1 MRTTEYKDRDE
12 QYLWLQRAM
21 HLREVKIVEFARM
34 NFQYTLMSKRKLT
47 WLVDH
52 NEVEGWDD
60 PRFPTVKGV
69 LRRGVQVEALRN
81 FILSQVRSLSPQ
93 SSLGFLQACGHH
105 GVGQVLVRQQAYS

>member
-1 MRTTEYKDRDE
+1 MDSIEGVTHAMRTTEYKDRDE

-81 FILSQVRSLSPQ
+81 FILSQVRFLSP
-93 SSLGFLQACGHH
+93 
-105 GVGQVLVRQQAYS
+105 